1 VSLKFIS
8 ALATAVLALT
18 IALSA
23 APAAH
28 AANGC
33 GPADWRGRFV
43 PNAPLWFNF
52 RSACDWHDRCY
63 AVPWNRVAYSYAGAK
78 DYCDRWFYY
87 KMAQVCGRTGGSTD
101 FRWCMYLAYGYYRAV
116 VRYGDGAYRSAQRR

>member
-1 VSLKFIS
+1 MYLKRLI
-8 ALATAVLALT
+8 APLAIAVVALT
-18 IALSA
+18 VALGA
-23 APAAH
+23 APAAQ

-43 PNAPLWFNF
+43 PNSPIGFNF
-52 RSACDWHDRCY
+52 RSACNWHDNCY

-87 KMAQVCGRTGGSTD
+87 KMAQVCGYTSGLD
-101 FRWCMYLAYGYYRAV
+101 FRWCMYVAYGYYNAV
-116 VRYGDGAYRSAQRR
+116 SRYGASAYRSAQRR

>member
-1 VSLKFIS
+1 MSLKPLVTLTAVAV
-8 ALATAVLALT
+8 ALAVGLT
-18 IALSA
+18 T

-43 PNAPLWFNF
+43 PNAPMGFNF

-63 AVPWNRVAYSYAGAK
+63 GTPWYRIAYSYAAAK
-78 DYCDRWFYY
+78 ESCDRWFYY
-87 KMAQVCGRTGGSTD
+87 KMAEVCGRTGGSTD

-116 VRYGDGAYRSAQRR
+116 VTRGAGAYRSAQRL